1 MSVTTL
7 DLALD
12 MAMQLPGEQREML
25 LEILKRRA
33 VEARRTEIAADARAS
48 LAAYHAGELR
58 PQSSSE
64 IIRELRSALDTDE

>member
-12 MAMQLPGEQREML
+12 AAMQLPGEQREML

-33 VEARRTEIAADARAS
+33 VEARRTEIASDARAS
-48 LAAYHAGELR
+48 LAAYRAGELR
-58 PQSSSE
+58 PQPASD
-64 IIRELRSALDTDE
+64 IIRELRCALETDE